1 MKYLVMETHPA
12 YAVVLDE
19 EGRFLKAANLQYRVG
34 DTVQHIVEL
43 RQARPRA
50 PALWKPLSGL
60 AAAAACLCL
69 VFFGYY
75 QPNYTAYGTLR
86 IQINPDVEM
95 TVSRTDRVLDLEGL
109 NADGEDLIEGYDYRG
124 KDRETAAGEL
134 VERAIDM
141 GYLSDGDTISITVSS
156 SDADWQAREEA
167 QVQAQLEERYGAA
180 IVIQLGG
187 AADQTQHAGSPE
199 EPAEVVVP
207 VTPKVPE
214 QTPGTAADPSAGS
227 GGQEDTDYGPGA
239 DGITDYDDTDYGPNA
254 DGVTDYADTDY
265 GPNADGVTDYADTDY
280 GPNADGVTDYAD
292 TDYGPNA
299 DGVTDYADTD
309 YGPNADGIT
318 DYTEPSS
325 GPYYDGVTD
334 YEDREDDGWDD
345 DDDDDRD
352 DDGEND
358 DDGDDDD

>member
-19 EGRFLKAANLQYRVG
+19 EGRFLKAANLQYQVG
-34 DTVQHIVEL
+34 DTVQTIVEL
-43 RQARPRA
+43 RQARPRS

-141 GYLSDGDTISITVSS
+141 GYLSDGDTISVTVRSD
-156 SDADWQAREEA
+156 DADWQAREEA
-167 QVQAQLEERYGAA
+167 QIQAQLEERYGAT
-180 IVIQLGG
+180 IVIQLGDG
-187 AADQTQHAGSPE
+187 AADQSQSAAAPE

-207 VTPKVPE
+207 VVPQSPE
-214 QTPGTAADPSAGS
+214 QTPETAADPSAGS

-239 DGITDYDDTDYGPNA
+239 DGVTDYADTDYGPNS

-265 GPNADGVTDYADTDY
+265 GPNADGVTDYTDT
-280 GPNADGVTDYAD
+280 
-292 TDYGPNA
+292 
-299 DGVTDYADTD
+299 
-309 YGPNADGIT
+309 
-318 DYTEPSS
+318 SS

-334 YEDREDDGWDD
+334 YEDREDDGGDD
-345 DDDDDRD
+345 DDGDRDDDRD
-352 DDGEND
+352 DDGDDDRD
-358 DDGDDDD
+358 DDGDDDRDGEDDDD